1 MVDLVPIPFGVLIT
15 RLFRELD
22 RKRSAFDLPVQR
34 FVQGDNR
41 RDLSVLC
48 HGRRASTPL
57 GPAAGPHTQMAQNIV
72 LSWLAGGRI
81 IEFKTVQ
88 IKDDLRVPR
97 PCIDVQTVGFN
108 VEWSQELTLD
118 QSREEYVKAAM
129 LIEMLKASGVVRD
142 LGDTVFDMS
151 IGYDLAGIRSDK
163 MHAFMAGL
171 LDATPVVEKLRAQIP
186 EAWKDFRDLSYPR
199 RLSTTLTLS
208 TFHGCPPDEIE
219 RIAAFLLEEIGLDV
233 VIKLNPTL
241 LGAKRPGKFLMI
253 SSAIPNS
260 RCPTR
265 PSSRMRAGNKWS
277 ISLGGSTSAHA
288 GFAADLESNFPTRWS
303 CAITRRFFPQANSR
317 CISPGHRCTRWRWLS
332 SAVSDRRS
340 PIASRSPSRPASTM
354 RILPMPWVSGWRRSR
369 SAPTF

>member
-186 EAWKDFRDLSYPR
+186 EAWKDFRDLLP
-199 RLSTTLTLS
+199 
-208 TFHGCPPDEIE
+208 
-219 RIAAFLLEEIGLDV
+219 AAALD
-233 VIKLNPTL
+233 
-241 LGAKRPGKFLMI
+241 
-253 SSAIPNS
+253 
-260 RCPTR
+260 
-265 PSSRMRAGNKWS
+265 
-277 ISLGGSTSAHA
+277 H
-288 GFAADLESNFPTRWS
+288 ADLVHFPRLPAGRDRAHRGLS
-303 CAITRRFFPQANSR
+303 ARGDRARCRDQAQPDAVGSEKTPGNS
-317 CISPGHRCTRWRWLS
+317 
-332 SAVSDRRS
+332 
-340 PIASRSPSRPASTM
+340 
-354 RILPMPWVSGWRRSR
+354 
-369 SAPTF
+369 